1 MRHLLQCIV
10 IIGASMVLGMTG
22 CTLKGTVKQITDTTS
37 NITGTTSGAAW
48 WSEDGQI
55 KPDFKA
61 VAFATINQNNLQQ
74 DIAAGQGEYLT
85 SMSVLLS
92 VLENRRS
99 AFFSA
104 AQARYAQEAG
114 GEALELEKLLLLL
127 QNAAIASLR

>member
-1 MRHLLQCIV
+1 MRHLVQCVV
-10 IIGASMVLGMTG
+10 IISASMVLGIAG
-22 CTLKGTVKQITDTTS
+22 CTLKGTVKEITDTTS

-55 KPDFKA
+55 NPDFKA

-104 AQARYAQEAG
+104 AQARYAQETG
-114 GEALELEKLLLLL
+114 GKALELETLLPLL
-127 QNAAIASLR
+127 QNAAVASPR